1 MPAVMLGALLGLAN
15 MMVIA
20 LGIAIGL
27 NEGAQAFFALTF
39 LGSLPAV
46 MTGTVLGV
54 AASRTRDWTIGAR
67 YAVIGIPAFAAV
79 MLFGCIIIP
88 LAYYIP
94 FAFAPTLVAVRILEV
109 RTRAAPSLPVAVG
122 WASAHDELARQPSDP
137 ATTAN
142 DVASRSTD
150 DATTPRDLVA
160 RPVAMVGDPG
170 APDVLTRVARPTR
183 FDPIL
188 LGMLLGLAN
197 LVVVAIGMRGIAYGP
212 HEAFRHHGGEAC
224 VHAHALGSQGGAVF
238 AAGFLPAL
246 ITGAIAGQIAH
257 RSRNWP
263 AWARLLVIVPP
274 PIAVVIALGGASGLY
289 AYVLPSIITT
299 VAAALCLERGTRAV
313 TLPVARAI

>member
-27 NEGAQAFFALTF
+27 DEGAQAFFALTF

-67 YAVIGIPAFAAV
+67 YAVIGIPAFSAV

-94 FAFAPTLVAVRILEV
+94 FAFAPTLVAVRILEM
-109 RTRAAPSLPVAVG
+109 RTRATSSLPVAMG
-122 WASAHDELARQPSDP
+122 WASAHDELAPQPSDP
-137 ATTAN
+137 ATT
-142 DVASRSTD
+142 SS
-150 DATTPRDLVA
+150 DLVA
-160 RPVAMVGDPG
+160 RPVAMVGDFG
-170 APDVLTRVARPTR
+170 AHDAVTRVARPTR

-197 LVVVAIGMRGIAYGP
+197 LVVVAIGMRDVAYGP
-212 HEAFRHHGGEAC
+212 HEASPHHGGEAC
-224 VHAHALGSQGGAVF
+224 FHAHALGSQVGAVF

-246 ITGAIAGQIAH
+246 ITGAIVGRIAH
-257 RSRNWP
+257 RSRTWP
-263 AWARLLVIVPP
+263 VWARLLVIVPP
-274 PIAVVIALGGASGLY
+274 PIAVVIALGGMSGLY
-289 AYVLPSIITT
+289 AYVLPSIVTT

-313 TLPVARAI
+313 MLPIARAI